1 MIKVVI
7 EELEVELVKKIKRAR
22 GKDEEGV
29 KVVKEMTKA
38 RIKVLRGDK

>member
-22 GKDEEGV
+22 GKDEEEV